1 MKMIDVYRDI
11 NKINKNILPV
21 ILLNCLFSAI
31 EPFVFIFVS
40 GKLVK
45 YLIEGRAFK
54 EIVTLSLVGAAISLA
69 VYVIKNIT
77 ENYKME
83 FMDYLNCKEKN
94 LLIKG
99 MFNLD
104 FKDFESK
111 EYRDKISR
119 HRQETDGIGGVYYE
133 TLYLLSD
140 FVSGVLTIIIA
151 AISLGGFYKT
161 LNQSVDIRILGERY
175 FPLILLAALII
186 LSVLLAIFRKKVEE
200 KNEDDRE
207 EYSVKYKI
215 YDFYMRLLSDYESL
229 KQIKIFDEKPFIK
242 RELNEKFVKDGLSL
256 DRRVSVRTAFSQA
269 MNEFLMTG
277 INVLFLLVLAVKA
290 IGGLFGAD
298 ALIIYYGAFKEIVDG
313 IKLLIESVGYK
324 KSIEPKIEILY
335 DVIALKSESDEGK
348 YIEES
353 TEDAIVAKNIYF
365 AYPGSDKNALEEIDV
380 TIKNGEKIAIVGENG
395 SGKTTFINLLTGLY
409 RPTSGEIFVNGKT
422 PTLENTSKEAGVVSQ
437 DFFLFSFM
445 LGENVAASMD
455 VDMKKAAL
463 ALETSGFG
471 DKYPLDTYLYKDIDE
486 DGVDVSGGE
495 AQKIALARAIYGDK
509 KLLLFD
515 EPTSKLD
522 PKSEMKVFES
532 FNEVSKGK
540 TAIFVSHRMSAC
552 KFADRIILFEKGKIS
567 AIGTHEEMIKGSERY
582 REMWDAQAK
591 YYSCDKYSC

>member
-21 ILLNCLFSAI
+21 ILLNCLFSAV

-83 FMDYLNCKEKN
+83 YMDYLNCKEKN

-111 EYRDKISR
+111 EYKDKISR

-161 LNQSVDIRILGERY
+161 LNQSVDIKILGERY

-242 RELNEKFVKDGLSL
+242 RELNDKFVKDGLSL

-353 TEDAIVAKNIYF
+353 TENAIVAKNICF

-445 LGENVAASMD
+445 LGENVASSRD
-455 VDMKKAAL
+455 VDMKNAKL

-471 DKYPLDTYLYKDIDE
+471 DKYPLETYLYKDIDE

-567 AIGTHEEMIKGSERY
+567 AIGTHEEMIRGSERY
-582 REMWDAQAK
+582 RAMWIAQAK
-591 YYSCDKYSC
+591 YYSC

>member
-83 FMDYLNCKEKN
+83 YMDYLNCKEKN

-111 EYRDKISR
+111 EYKDKISR

-161 LNQSVDIRILGERY
+161 LNQSVDIKILGERY

-353 TEDAIVAKNIYF
+353 TENAIVAKNIFF

-445 LGENVAASMD
+445 LGENVASSRD
-455 VDMKKAAL
+455 VDMKNAKL

-471 DKYPLDTYLYKDIDE
+471 DKYPLETYLYKDIDE

-495 AQKIALARAIYGDK
+495 AQKIALARAIYGNK

-567 AIGTHEEMIKGSERY
+567 AIGTHEEMIRGSERY
-582 REMWDAQAK
+582 REMWEAQAK
-591 YYSCDKYSC
+591 YYSC

>member
-83 FMDYLNCKEKN
+83 YMDYLNCKEKN

-111 EYRDKISR
+111 EYKDKISR

-161 LNQSVDIRILGERY
+161 LNQSVDIKILGERY

-242 RELNEKFVKDGLSL
+242 RELNDKFVKDGLSL

-353 TEDAIVAKNIYF
+353 TENAIVAKNIF
-365 AYPGSDKNALEEIDV
+365 FSYPGSDKNALEEIDV

-445 LGENVAASMD
+445 LGENVASSRD
-455 VDMKKAAL
+455 VDMKNAKL

-471 DKYPLDTYLYKDIDE
+471 DKYPLETYLYKDIDE

-567 AIGTHEEMIKGSERY
+567 AIGTHEEMIRGSERY
-582 REMWDAQAK
+582 RAMWEAQAK
-591 YYSCDKYSC
+591 YFYSC

>member
-111 EYRDKISR
+111 EYKDKISR

-161 LNQSVDIRILGERY
+161 LNQSVDIKILGERY

-353 TEDAIVAKNIYF
+353 TENAIVAKNICF

-445 LGENVAASMD
+445 LGENVAASRD
-455 VDMKKAAL
+455 VDMKNAAL

-471 DKYPLDTYLYKDIDE
+471 DKYPLETYLYKDIDE

-495 AQKIALARAIYGDK
+495 AQKIALARAIYGNK

-567 AIGTHEEMIKGSERY
+567 AIGTHEEMIRGSERY
-582 REMWDAQAK
+582 YAMWEAQAK
-591 YYSCDKYSC
+591 YYYSC

>member
-111 EYRDKISR
+111 EYKDKISR

-353 TEDAIVAKNIYF
+353 TENAIVAKNICF
-365 AYPGSDKNALEEIDV
+365 SYPESDKNALEEIDV

-445 LGENVAASMD
+445 LGENVASSRD
-455 VDMKKAAL
+455 VDMKNAAL

-471 DKYPLDTYLYKDIDE
+471 EKYPLETYLYKDIDE

-567 AIGTHEEMIKGSERY
+567 AIGTHEEMIRGSERY
-582 REMWDAQAK
+582 REMWEAQAK
-591 YYSCDKYSC
+591 YFHSC

>member
-21 ILLNCLFSAI
+21 ILLNCLFSAV

-83 FMDYLNCKEKN
+83 YMDYLNCKEKN

-111 EYRDKISR
+111 EYKDKISR

-161 LNQSVDIRILGERY
+161 LNQSVDIKILGERY

-353 TEDAIVAKNIYF
+353 TENAIVAKNICF

-445 LGENVAASMD
+445 LGENVASSRD
-455 VDMKKAAL
+455 VDMKNAKL

-471 DKYPLDTYLYKDIDE
+471 DKYPLETYLYKDIDE

-567 AIGTHEEMIKGSERY
+567 AIGTHEEMIRGSERY
-582 REMWDAQAK
+582 REMWIAQAK
-591 YYSCDKYSC
+591 YYSC

>member
-99 MFNLD
+99 MFNLN

-111 EYRDKISR
+111 EYKDKISR

-161 LNQSVDIRILGERY
+161 LNQSVDIKILGERY

-242 RELNEKFVKDGLSL
+242 RELNDKFVKDGLSL

-353 TEDAIVAKNIYF
+353 TENAIVAKNIFF

-445 LGENVAASMD
+445 LGENVASSRD
-455 VDMKKAAL
+455 VDTKNAKL

-471 DKYPLDTYLYKDIDE
+471 DKYPLETYLYKDIDE

-582 REMWDAQAK
+582 RAMWEAQAK
-591 YYSCDKYSC
+591 YFHSC

>member
-83 FMDYLNCKEKN
+83 YMDYLNCKEKN

-111 EYRDKISR
+111 DYKDKISR

-140 FVSGVLTIIIA
+140 FVSGILTIIIA

-161 LNQSVDIRILGERY
+161 LNQSVDIKILGERY

-242 RELNEKFVKDGLSL
+242 RELNDKFVKDGLSL

-353 TEDAIVAKNIYF
+353 TENAIVAKNICF
-365 AYPGSDKNALEEIDV
+365 TYPGSDKNALEEIDV

-445 LGENVAASMD
+445 LGENVASSRD
-455 VDMKKAAL
+455 VDMKNAKL

-471 DKYPLDTYLYKDIDE
+471 DKYPLETYLYKDIDE

-495 AQKIALARAIYGDK
+495 AQKIALARAIYGNK

-567 AIGTHEEMIKGSERY
+567 AIGTHEEMIRGSERY
-582 REMWDAQAK
+582 RAMWEAQAK
-591 YYSCDKYSC
+591 YFHSC

>member
-11 NKINKNILPV
+11 NKINRNILPV
-21 ILLNCLFSAI
+21 ILLNCLFSAV

-111 EYRDKISR
+111 EYKDKISR

-161 LNQSVDIRILGERY
+161 LNQSVDIKILGERY
-175 FPLILLAALII
+175 FPLILIAALII
-186 LSVLLAIFRKKVEE
+186 LSVLLAVFRKKVEE

-242 RELNEKFVKDGLSL
+242 RELNDKFVKDGLSL

-269 MNEFLMTG
+269 MNEFMMTG

-353 TEDAIVAKNIYF
+353 TENAIVAKNIYF

-445 LGENVAASMD
+445 LGENVASSRD
-455 VDMKKAAL
+455 VDMKNAKL

-471 DKYPLDTYLYKDIDE
+471 DKYPLEIYLYKDIDE

-567 AIGTHEEMIKGSERY
+567 AIGTHEEMIRGSERY
-582 REMWDAQAK
+582 REMWNAQAK
-591 YYSCDKYSC
+591 YYYSC

>member
-1 MKMIDVYRDI
+1 MIDVYRDI

-83 FMDYLNCKEKN
+83 FMDYLNYKEKN

-111 EYRDKISR
+111 EYKDKISR

-161 LNQSVDIRILGERY
+161 LNQSVDIKILGERY
-175 FPLILLAALII
+175 FPLILLATLII

-242 RELNEKFVKDGLSL
+242 RELNDKFVKDGLSL

-353 TEDAIVAKNIYF
+353 TENAIVAKNIFF

-445 LGENVAASMD
+445 LGENVAASRD
-455 VDMKKAAL
+455 VDMKNAKL

-471 DKYPLDTYLYKDIDE
+471 DKYPLETYLYKDIDE

-540 TAIFVSHRMSAC
+540 TSIFVSHRMSAC

-567 AIGTHEEMIKGSERY
+567 AIGTHEEMIRGSERY
-582 REMWDAQAK
+582 RAMWEAQAK
-591 YYSCDKYSC
+591 YYYSC

>member
-54 EIVTLSLVGAAISLA
+54 EIVTVSLVGAAISLA

-83 FMDYLNCKEKN
+83 YMDYLNCKEKN

-111 EYRDKISR
+111 EYKDKISR

-161 LNQSVDIRILGERY
+161 LNQSVDIKILGERY

-353 TEDAIVAKNIYF
+353 TENAIVAKNIYF
-365 AYPGSDKNALEEIDV
+365 AYPGSGKNALEEIDV

-445 LGENVAASMD
+445 LGENVASSRD
-455 VDMKKAAL
+455 VDMKNAAL

-471 DKYPLDTYLYKDIDE
+471 DKYPLETYLYKDIDE

-567 AIGTHEEMIKGSERY
+567 AIGTHEEMLKGSERY
-582 REMWDAQAK
+582 REMWNAQAK
-591 YYSCDKYSC
+591 YYSC

>member
-21 ILLNCLFSAI
+21 ILLNCLFSAV

-83 FMDYLNCKEKN
+83 YMDYLNCKEKN

-111 EYRDKISR
+111 EYKDKISR

-161 LNQSVDIRILGERY
+161 LNQSVDIKILGERY

-242 RELNEKFVKDGLSL
+242 RELNDKFVKDGLSL

-353 TEDAIVAKNIYF
+353 TENAIVAKNICF

-445 LGENVAASMD
+445 LGENVASSRD
-455 VDMKKAAL
+455 VDMKNAKL

-471 DKYPLDTYLYKDIDE
+471 DKYPLETYLYKDIDE

-567 AIGTHEEMIKGSERY
+567 AIGTHEEMIRGSERY
-582 REMWDAQAK
+582 REMWEAQAK
-591 YYSCDKYSC
+591 YFHSC

>member
-83 FMDYLNCKEKN
+83 YMDYLNCKEKN

-111 EYRDKISR
+111 EYKDKISR

-161 LNQSVDIRILGERY
+161 LNQSVDIKILGERY

-242 RELNEKFVKDGLSL
+242 KELNDKFVKDGLSL

-353 TEDAIVAKNIYF
+353 TENAIVAKNICF
-365 AYPGSDKNALEEIDV
+365 AYPESDKNALEEIDV

-445 LGENVAASMD
+445 LGENVAASRD
-455 VDMKKAAL
+455 VDMKNAAL

-471 DKYPLDTYLYKDIDE
+471 DKYPLETYLYKDIDE

-567 AIGTHEEMIKGSERY
+567 AIGTHEEMIRGSERY
-582 REMWDAQAK
+582 REMWEAQAK
-591 YYSCDKYSC
+591 YYSC

>member
-83 FMDYLNCKEKN
+83 YMDYLNCKEKN

-111 EYRDKISR
+111 EYKDKISR

-161 LNQSVDIRILGERY
+161 LNQSVDIKILGERY

-242 RELNEKFVKDGLSL
+242 RELNDKFVKDGLSL

-353 TEDAIVAKNIYF
+353 TENAIVAKNIYF

-445 LGENVAASMD
+445 LGENVAASRD
-455 VDMKKAAL
+455 VDMKNAKL

-471 DKYPLDTYLYKDIDE
+471 DKYPLETYIYKDIDE

-495 AQKIALARAIYGDK
+495 AQKIALARAIFGDK

-567 AIGTHEEMIKGSERY
+567 AIGTHEEMIRGSERY
-582 REMWDAQAK
+582 RAMWEAQAK
-591 YYSCDKYSC
+591 YFYSC

>member
-54 EIVTLSLVGAAISLA
+54 EIVTLSLVGAAISLT

-83 FMDYLNCKEKN
+83 YMDYLNCKEKN

-111 EYRDKISR
+111 EYKDKISR

-161 LNQSVDIRILGERY
+161 LNQSVDIKILGERY

-242 RELNEKFVKDGLSL
+242 RELNDKFVKDGLSL

-353 TEDAIVAKNIYF
+353 TENAIVAKNICF
-365 AYPGSDKNALEEIDV
+365 TYPGSDKNALEEIDV
-380 TIKNGEKIAIVGENG
+380 IIKNGEKIAIVGENG

-445 LGENVAASMD
+445 LGENVASSRD
-455 VDMKKAAL
+455 VDMKNAKL
-463 ALETSGFG
+463 SLETSGFG
-471 DKYPLDTYLYKDIDE
+471 DKYPLETYLYKDIDE

-567 AIGTHEEMIKGSERY
+567 AIGTHEEMIRGSERY
-582 REMWDAQAK
+582 REMWIAQAK
-591 YYSCDKYSC
+591 YYSC

>member
-83 FMDYLNCKEKN
+83 YMDYLNCKEKN

-111 EYRDKISR
+111 EYKDKISR

-161 LNQSVDIRILGERY
+161 LNQSVDIKILGERY

-242 RELNEKFVKDGLSL
+242 RELNDKFVKDGLSL

-353 TEDAIVAKNIYF
+353 TENAIVAKNIFF

-445 LGENVAASMD
+445 LGENVASSRD
-455 VDMKKAAL
+455 VDMKNAKL

-471 DKYPLDTYLYKDIDE
+471 DKYPLETYLYKDIDE

-567 AIGTHEEMIKGSERY
+567 AIGTHEEMIRGSERY
-582 REMWDAQAK
+582 REMWEAQAK
-591 YYSCDKYSC
+591 YFHSC

>member
-54 EIVTLSLVGAAISLA
+54 EIVTLSLVGAAISFA

-111 EYRDKISR
+111 EYKDKISR

-161 LNQSVDIRILGERY
+161 LNQSVDIKILGERY

-269 MNEFLMTG
+269 LNEFLMTG

-353 TEDAIVAKNIYF
+353 TENAIVVKNICF

-445 LGENVAASMD
+445 LGENVASSRD
-455 VDMKKAAL
+455 VDIKNAAL

-471 DKYPLDTYLYKDIDE
+471 DKYPLETYLYKDIDE

-567 AIGTHEEMIKGSERY
+567 AIGTHEEMIRGSERY
-582 REMWDAQAK
+582 RTMWEAQAK
-591 YYSCDKYSC
+591 YFYSC

>member
-111 EYRDKISR
+111 EYKDKISR

-161 LNQSVDIRILGERY
+161 LNQSVDIKILGERY

-335 DVIALKSESDEGK
+335 DVIALKSDSNEGK

-353 TEDAIVAKNIYF
+353 TENAIVAKNIF
-365 AYPGSDKNALEEIDV
+365 FSYPGSDKNALEEIDV

-409 RPTSGEIFVNGKT
+409 KPTSGEIFVNGKT
-422 PTLENTSKEAGVVSQ
+422 PTLKNTSKEAGVVSQ

-445 LGENVAASMD
+445 LGENVASSRD
-455 VDMKKAAL
+455 VDMKNAKL

-471 DKYPLDTYLYKDIDE
+471 DKYPVETYLYKDIDE
-486 DGVDVSGGE
+486 EGVDVSGGE

-567 AIGTHEEMIKGSERY
+567 AIGTHEEMIRGSERY
-582 REMWDAQAK
+582 REMWIAQAK
-591 YYSCDKYSC
+591 YFHSC

>member
-83 FMDYLNCKEKN
+83 YMDYLNCKEKN

-99 MFNLD
+99 MFNLN

-111 EYRDKISR
+111 EYKDKISR

-161 LNQSVDIRILGERY
+161 LNQSVDIKILGERY

-242 RELNEKFVKDGLSL
+242 RELNDKFVKDGLSL

-335 DVIALKSESDEGK
+335 DVIALKSESGEGK

-353 TEDAIVAKNIYF
+353 TENAIVAKNICF
-365 AYPGSDKNALEEIDV
+365 SYPGSDKNALEEIDV

-437 DFFLFSFM
+437 DFLLFSFM
-445 LGENVAASMD
+445 LGENVASSRD
-455 VDMKKAAL
+455 VDMKNAKL

-471 DKYPLDTYLYKDIDE
+471 DKYPLETYLYKDIDE

-495 AQKIALARAIYGDK
+495 AQKIALARAIYGNK

-567 AIGTHEEMIKGSERY
+567 AIGTHEEMIRGSERY
-582 REMWDAQAK
+582 RAMWEAQAK
-591 YYSCDKYSC
+591 YFHSC

>member
-83 FMDYLNCKEKN
+83 YMDYLNCKEKN

-161 LNQSVDIRILGERY
+161 LNQSVDIKILGERY

-242 RELNEKFVKDGLSL
+242 RELNDKFVKDGLSL

-335 DVIALKSESDEGK
+335 DVIALKSKSDEGK

-353 TEDAIVAKNIYF
+353 TENAIVAKNICF
-365 AYPGSDKNALEEIDV
+365 AYPGSDKNTLEEIDV

-445 LGENVAASMD
+445 LGENVAASRD
-455 VDMKKAAL
+455 VDMKNAAL

-471 DKYPLDTYLYKDIDE
+471 DKYPLETYLYKDIDE

-552 KFADRIILFEKGKIS
+552 KFANRIILFEKGKIS
-567 AIGTHEEMIKGSERY
+567 AIGTHEEMIRGSERY
-582 REMWDAQAK
+582 RAMWEAQAK
-591 YYSCDKYSC
+591 YFHSC

>member
-111 EYRDKISR
+111 EYKDKISR

-161 LNQSVDIRILGERY
+161 LNQSVDIKILGERY

-242 RELNEKFVKDGLSL
+242 RELNDKFVKDGLSL

-353 TEDAIVAKNIYF
+353 TENAIVAKNIF
-365 AYPGSDKNALEEIDV
+365 FSYPGSDKNALEEIDV

-422 PTLENTSKEAGVVSQ
+422 PTLENTSKQAGVVSQ

-445 LGENVAASMD
+445 LGENVASSRD
-455 VDMKKAAL
+455 VDMKNAKL

-471 DKYPLDTYLYKDIDE
+471 DKYPLETYLYKDIDE

-567 AIGTHEEMIKGSERY
+567 AIGTHEEMIRGSERY
-582 REMWDAQAK
+582 RAMWEAQAK
-591 YYSCDKYSC
+591 YFHSC

>member
-54 EIVTLSLVGAAISLA
+54 EIVTLSLVGAAISFA

-111 EYRDKISR
+111 EYKDKISR

-140 FVSGVLTIIIA
+140 FVSGVLTIVIA

-161 LNQSVDIRILGERY
+161 LNQLVDIKILGERY

-242 RELNEKFVKDGLSL
+242 RELNDKFVKDGLSL

-353 TEDAIVAKNIYF
+353 TENAIVAKNICF

-445 LGENVAASMD
+445 LGENVAASRD
-455 VDMKKAAL
+455 VDMKNAKL

-471 DKYPLDTYLYKDIDE
+471 DKYPLETYLYKDIDE

-567 AIGTHEEMIKGSERY
+567 AIGTHEEMIRGSERY
-582 REMWDAQAK
+582 REMWIAQAK
-591 YYSCDKYSC
+591 YYSC

>member
-83 FMDYLNCKEKN
+83 YMDYLNCKEKN

-111 EYRDKISR
+111 EYKDKISR

-161 LNQSVDIRILGERY
+161 LNQSVDIKILGEIY

-353 TEDAIVAKNIYF
+353 TENAIVAKNIFF

-445 LGENVAASMD
+445 LGENVAASRD
-455 VDMKKAAL
+455 VDMKNAAL

-471 DKYPLDTYLYKDIDE
+471 DKYPLETYLYKDIDE

-567 AIGTHEEMIKGSERY
+567 AIGTHEEMIRGSERY
-582 REMWDAQAK
+582 RAMWEAQAK
-591 YYSCDKYSC
+591 YFHSC

>member
-111 EYRDKISR
+111 EYKDKISR

-161 LNQSVDIRILGERY
+161 LNQSVDIKILGERY

-242 RELNEKFVKDGLSL
+242 REMNEKFVKDGLSL

-353 TEDAIVAKNIYF
+353 TENAIVAKNICF
-365 AYPGSDKNALEEIDV
+365 SYPGSDKNALEEIDV

-445 LGENVAASMD
+445 LGENVASSRD
-455 VDMKKAAL
+455 VDIKNAAL

-471 DKYPLDTYLYKDIDE
+471 DKYPLETYLYKDIDE

-567 AIGTHEEMIKGSERY
+567 AIGTHEEMLKGSERY
-582 REMWDAQAK
+582 RAMWEAQAK
-591 YYSCDKYSC
+591 YYSC

>member
-54 EIVTLSLVGAAISLA
+54 EIVTLSLAGAAISLA

-111 EYRDKISR
+111 EYNDKISR

-161 LNQSVDIRILGERY
+161 LNQSVDIKILGERY

-242 RELNEKFVKDGLSL
+242 RELNDKFVKDGLSL

-353 TEDAIVAKNIYF
+353 TENAIVAKNIFF

-445 LGENVAASMD
+445 LGENVASSRD
-455 VDMKKAAL
+455 VDMKNAKL

-471 DKYPLDTYLYKDIDE
+471 DKYPLETYLYKDIDE

-567 AIGTHEEMIKGSERY
+567 AIGTHEEMIRGSERY
-582 REMWDAQAK
+582 RAMWIAQAK
-591 YYSCDKYSC
+591 YYSC

>member
-21 ILLNCLFSAI
+21 ILLNCLFNAI

-45 YLIEGRAFK
+45 YLIEARAFK

-111 EYRDKISR
+111 EYKDKISR

-161 LNQSVDIRILGERY
+161 LNQSVDIKILGERY

-242 RELNEKFVKDGLSL
+242 RELNDKFVKDGLSL

-353 TEDAIVAKNIYF
+353 TENAIVAKNIF
-365 AYPGSDKNALEEIDV
+365 FVYPGSDKNALEEIDV

-445 LGENVAASMD
+445 LGENVASSRD
-455 VDMKKAAL
+455 FDMKNAKL

-471 DKYPLDTYLYKDIDE
+471 DKYPLETYLYKDIDE

-567 AIGTHEEMIKGSERY
+567 AIGTHEEMIRGSERY
-582 REMWDAQAK
+582 REMWEAQAK
-591 YYSCDKYSC
+591 YFHSC

>member
-83 FMDYLNCKEKN
+83 YMDYLNCKEKN

-111 EYRDKISR
+111 EYKDKISR

-161 LNQSVDIRILGERY
+161 LNQSVDIKILGERY

-353 TEDAIVAKNIYF
+353 TENAIVAKNICF

-445 LGENVAASMD
+445 LGENVAASRD
-455 VDMKKAAL
+455 VDIKNAKL

-471 DKYPLDTYLYKDIDE
+471 DKYPLETYLYKDIDE

-567 AIGTHEEMIKGSERY
+567 AIGTHEEMLKGSERY
-582 REMWDAQAK
+582 REMWEAQAK
-591 YYSCDKYSC
+591 YFYSC

>member
-111 EYRDKISR
+111 EYKDKISR

-161 LNQSVDIRILGERY
+161 LNQSVDIKILGERY

-242 RELNEKFVKDGLSL
+242 RELNDKFVKDGLSL

-353 TEDAIVAKNIYF
+353 TENAIVAKNIF
-365 AYPGSDKNALEEIDV
+365 FSYPGSDKNALEEIDV

-445 LGENVAASMD
+445 LGENVAASRD
-455 VDMKKAAL
+455 VDMKNAAL

-471 DKYPLDTYLYKDIDE
+471 DKYPLETYLYKDIDE

-567 AIGTHEEMIKGSERY
+567 AIGTHEEMIRGSERY
-582 REMWDAQAK
+582 REMWEAQAK
-591 YYSCDKYSC
+591 YFYSC

>member
-83 FMDYLNCKEKN
+83 YMDYLNCKEKN

-111 EYRDKISR
+111 EYKDKISR

-161 LNQSVDIRILGERY
+161 LNQSVDIKILGERY

-242 RELNEKFVKDGLSL
+242 RELNDKFVKDGLSL

-353 TEDAIVAKNIYF
+353 TENAIVAKNICF

-445 LGENVAASMD
+445 LGENVASSRD
-455 VDMKKAAL
+455 VDMKNAKL

-471 DKYPLDTYLYKDIDE
+471 DKYPLETYLYKDIDE

-495 AQKIALARAIYGDK
+495 AQKIALARAIYGNK

-567 AIGTHEEMIKGSERY
+567 AIGTHEEMIRGSERY
-582 REMWDAQAK
+582 REMWEAQAK
-591 YYSCDKYSC
+591 YFHSC

>member
-111 EYRDKISR
+111 EYKDKISR

-161 LNQSVDIRILGERY
+161 LNQSVDIKILGERY

-242 RELNEKFVKDGLSL
+242 RELNDKFVKDGLSL
-256 DRRVSVRTAFSQA
+256 DRRVSARTAFSQA

-353 TEDAIVAKNIYF
+353 TDNAIVAKNICF

-409 RPTSGEIFVNGKT
+409 RPASGEIFVNGKT

-445 LGENVAASMD
+445 LGENVASSRD
-455 VDMKKAAL
+455 VDIKNAKL

-471 DKYPLDTYLYKDIDE
+471 DKYPLETYLYKDIDE
-486 DGVDVSGGE
+486 EGVDVSGGE

-567 AIGTHEEMIKGSERY
+567 AIGTHEEMIRGSERY
-582 REMWDAQAK
+582 RAMWIAQAK
-591 YYSCDKYSC
+591 YFHSC

>member
-69 VYVIKNIT
+69 VYIIKNIT

-111 EYRDKISR
+111 EYKDKISR

-161 LNQSVDIRILGERY
+161 LNQSVDIKILGERY
-175 FPLILLAALII
+175 FPLILIAALII

-242 RELNEKFVKDGLSL
+242 RKLNEKFVKDGLSL

-353 TEDAIVAKNIYF
+353 TENAIVAKNICF
-365 AYPGSDKNALEEIDV
+365 SYPGSDKNALEEIDV

-445 LGENVAASMD
+445 LGENVAASRD
-455 VDMKKAAL
+455 VDMKNAKL

-471 DKYPLDTYLYKDIDE
+471 NKYPLETYLYKDIDE

-567 AIGTHEEMIKGSERY
+567 AIGTHEEMIRGSERY
-582 REMWDAQAK
+582 REMWIAQAK
-591 YYSCDKYSC
+591 YFHSC

>member
-11 NKINKNILPV
+11 NKINRNILPV
-21 ILLNCLFSAI
+21 ILLNCLFSAV

-83 FMDYLNCKEKN
+83 YMDYLNCKEKN

-111 EYRDKISR
+111 EYKDKISR

-161 LNQSVDIRILGERY
+161 LNQSVDIKILGERY

-242 RELNEKFVKDGLSL
+242 RELNDKFVKDGLSL

-353 TEDAIVAKNIYF
+353 TENAIVAKNICF

-445 LGENVAASMD
+445 LGENVASSRD
-455 VDMKKAAL
+455 VDIKNAAL

-471 DKYPLDTYLYKDIDE
+471 DKYPLETYLYKDIDE

-567 AIGTHEEMIKGSERY
+567 AIGTHEEMIRGSERY
-582 REMWDAQAK
+582 REMWIAQAK
-591 YYSCDKYSC
+591 YFYSC

>member
-111 EYRDKISR
+111 EYKDKISR

-161 LNQSVDIRILGERY
+161 LNQSVDIKILGERY

-242 RELNEKFVKDGLSL
+242 RELNDKFVKDGLSL

-353 TEDAIVAKNIYF
+353 TGNAIVAKNIFF

-409 RPTSGEIFVNGKT
+409 RPTSGELFVNGKT

-445 LGENVAASMD
+445 LGENVAASRD
-455 VDMKKAAL
+455 VDMKNAAL

-471 DKYPLDTYLYKDIDE
+471 DKYPLETYLYKDIDE

-567 AIGTHEEMIKGSERY
+567 AIGTHEEMIRGSERY

-591 YYSCDKYSC
+591 YFHSC

>member
-45 YLIEGRAFK
+45 YLIEGRVFK

-111 EYRDKISR
+111 EYKDKISR

-161 LNQSVDIRILGERY
+161 LNQSVDIKILGERY
-175 FPLILLAALII
+175 FPLILLVALII

-335 DVIALKSESDEGK
+335 DVIALKSENDEGK

-353 TEDAIVAKNIYF
+353 TENAIVAKNICF
-365 AYPGSDKNALEEIDV
+365 SYPGTDKNALEEIDV

-445 LGENVAASMD
+445 LGENVASSRD
-455 VDMKKAAL
+455 VDIKNAAL

-471 DKYPLDTYLYKDIDE
+471 DKYPLETYLYKDIDE

-567 AIGTHEEMIKGSERY
+567 AIGTHEEMIRGSERY
-582 REMWDAQAK
+582 REMWEAQAK
-591 YYSCDKYSC
+591 YFHSC

>member
-99 MFNLD
+99 MFNLN

-111 EYRDKISR
+111 EYKDKISR

-161 LNQSVDIRILGERY
+161 LNQSVDIKILGERY

-242 RELNEKFVKDGLSL
+242 RELNDKFVKDGLSL

-353 TEDAIVAKNIYF
+353 TENAIVAKNIFF

-445 LGENVAASMD
+445 LGENVASSRD
-455 VDMKKAAL
+455 VDMKNAAL

-471 DKYPLDTYLYKDIDE
+471 DKYPLETYLYKDIDE

-567 AIGTHEEMIKGSERY
+567 AIGTHDEMLKGSERY
-582 REMWDAQAK
+582 RTMWEAQAK
-591 YYSCDKYSC
+591 YFHS

>member
-111 EYRDKISR
+111 EYKDKISR

-161 LNQSVDIRILGERY
+161 LNQSVDIKILGERY

-242 RELNEKFVKDGLSL
+242 RELNDKFVKDGLSL

-353 TEDAIVAKNIYF
+353 TENAIVAKNICF

-380 TIKNGEKIAIVGENG
+380 TIKNGAKIAIVGENG

-445 LGENVAASMD
+445 LGENVASSRD
-455 VDMKKAAL
+455 VDIKNAKL

-471 DKYPLDTYLYKDIDE
+471 DKYPLETYLYKDIDE

-567 AIGTHEEMIKGSERY
+567 AIGTHEEMIRGSERY
-582 REMWDAQAK
+582 RAMWEAQAK
-591 YYSCDKYSC
+591 YFHSC

>member
-111 EYRDKISR
+111 EYKDKISR

-161 LNQSVDIRILGERY
+161 LNQSVDIKILGERY

-242 RELNEKFVKDGLSL
+242 RELNDKFVKDGLSL

-353 TEDAIVAKNIYF
+353 TENAIVAKNICF

-445 LGENVAASMD
+445 LGENVAASRD
-455 VDMKKAAL
+455 VDMKNAAL

-471 DKYPLDTYLYKDIDE
+471 DKYPLETYLYKDIDE

-567 AIGTHEEMIKGSERY
+567 AIGTHEEMIRGSERY
-582 REMWDAQAK
+582 REMWEAQAK
-591 YYSCDKYSC
+591 YYSC

>member
-111 EYRDKISR
+111 EYKDKISR

-161 LNQSVDIRILGERY
+161 LNQSVDIKILGERY

-242 RELNEKFVKDGLSL
+242 RELNDKFVKDGLSL

-353 TEDAIVAKNIYF
+353 TENAIVAKNICF

-445 LGENVAASMD
+445 LGENVTSSRD
-455 VDMKKAAL
+455 VDVKNAKL

-471 DKYPLDTYLYKDIDE
+471 DKYPLETYLYKDIDE

-567 AIGTHEEMIKGSERY
+567 AIGTHEEMIRGSERY
-582 REMWDAQAK
+582 RAMWIAQAK
-591 YYSCDKYSC
+591 YYSC

>member
-83 FMDYLNCKEKN
+83 YMDYLNCKEKN

-111 EYRDKISR
+111 EYKDKISR

-161 LNQSVDIRILGERY
+161 LNQSVDIKILGERY

-242 RELNEKFVKDGLSL
+242 RELNDKFVKDGLSL

-353 TEDAIVAKNIYF
+353 TENAIVAKNIYF

-445 LGENVAASMD
+445 LGENVAASRD
-455 VDMKKAAL
+455 VDMKNAAL

-471 DKYPLDTYLYKDIDE
+471 DKYPLETYLYKDIDE

-495 AQKIALARAIYGDK
+495 AQKIALARAIYGNK

-567 AIGTHEEMIKGSERY
+567 AIGTHEEMIRGSERY
-582 REMWDAQAK
+582 RTMWEAQAK
-591 YYSCDKYSC
+591 YFHSC

>member
-11 NKINKNILPV
+11 NKINRNILPV
-21 ILLNCLFSAI
+21 ILLNCLFSAV

-83 FMDYLNCKEKN
+83 YMDYLNCKEKN

-111 EYRDKISR
+111 EYKDKISR

-161 LNQSVDIRILGERY
+161 LNQSVDIKILGERY

-242 RELNEKFVKDGLSL
+242 RELNDKFVKDGLSL

-353 TEDAIVAKNIYF
+353 TENAIVAKNICF

-445 LGENVAASMD
+445 LGENVASSRD
-455 VDMKKAAL
+455 VDIKNAAL

-471 DKYPLDTYLYKDIDE
+471 DKYPLETYLYKDIDE

-495 AQKIALARAIYGDK
+495 AQKIALAREIYGDK

-567 AIGTHEEMIKGSERY
+567 AIGTHEEMIRGSERY
-582 REMWDAQAK
+582 RAMWIAQAK
-591 YYSCDKYSC
+591 YYSC